1 MCVHLFC
8 VFSDNE
14 QVNIM
19 NNQLITKLSK
29 YCINFKAELKK
40 QKYKIGTIPIEIL
53 DTKQTELFSSLD
65 KNALV

>member
-1 MCVHLFC
+1 
-8 VFSDNE
+8 
-14 QVNIM
+14 M